1 MFDRDYLYFYD
12 RVLGEQRSS
21 IDAALVVRLFAIKPG
36 MRILDVPCGEGR
48 IAGRLARHGCDV
60 VGVDQSE
67 LFLEIAEQRWP
78 SVSFVRAD
86 MRQLAFEGEFDAVV
100 NWFTSFGYFDRTE
113 NDEVLVGFARALRP
127 GGRLLLEM
135 LNPARLA
142 RLMEL
147 TGGESAVVTERGTDL
162 MVDRVSY
169 DSVEGFSHT
178 DRFLIRDGHVRK
190 LHFSLE
196 QVPAPQL
203 VERLHDAGFAEVR
216 LFGRDGTVFEPDGS
230 RLIALAERT

>member
-1 MFDRDYLYFYD
+1 
-12 RVLGEQRSS
+12 
-21 IDAALVVRLFAIKPG
+21 

-100 NWFTSFGYFDRTE
+100 SWFTSFGYFDRTE
-113 NDEVLVGFARALRP
+113 NDEVL
-127 GGRLLLEM
+127 
-135 LNPARLA
+135 
-142 RLMEL
+142 
-147 TGGESAVVTERGTDL
+147 
-162 MVDRVSY
+162 
-169 DSVEGFSHT
+169 
-178 DRFLIRDGHVRK
+178 
-190 LHFSLE
+190 
-196 QVPAPQL
+196 VPAPQL